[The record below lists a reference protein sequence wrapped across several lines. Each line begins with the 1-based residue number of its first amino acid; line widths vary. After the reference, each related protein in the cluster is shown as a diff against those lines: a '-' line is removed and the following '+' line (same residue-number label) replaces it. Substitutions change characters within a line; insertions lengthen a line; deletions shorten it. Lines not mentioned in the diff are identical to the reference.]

1 MSTYNEPILLMH
13 ISDLHFGPVLANNQ
27 FRFLSGWSAH
37 DFNLCTALL
46 NAIRFIR
53 LRHLK
58 LPPEDSLSLVVS
70 GDLTLEGDRRDFV
83 VAHSYLRSRLRIQR
97 TPPGDWT
104 GLSLDQDQLSTIPG
118 NHDHW
123 DGTKL
128 MKAYTPGIFPSQF
141 RATPWRKVHTSPGGK
156 LKLELYGIDSNSG
169 LAGKHYS
176 LRAKGKFSTN
186 ELTALE
192 NELKASDAETQP
204 PGMTRVRAFV
214 THHSPSH
221 PGGMGLLRTLELDP
235 RSRQAILELAAEYRV
250 GAILTGHTH
259 DFFKHPFAVTTPKVS
274 ATVMELRS
282 AATFHGPAKAGEQG
296 FLCHL
301 ISMGNK
307 GPVWRS
313 WRFQWN
319 GVRYRPLDP
328 ADPAAGL
335 PFAEFDPPVV

>member
-1 MSTYNEPILLMH
+1 MSSYNEPIPLIH

-37 DFNLCTALL
+37 DFNLCTALPNVL
-46 NAIRFIR
+46 RFIR
-53 LRHLK
+53 LRQLG
-58 LPPEDSLSLVVS
+58 LSPDDILRFVVS

-97 TPPGDWT
+97 TAPGDWT
-104 GLSLDQDQLSTIPG
+104 GLNLDEDQLSAVPG

-123 DGTKL
+123 DSTRL
-128 MKAYTPGIFPSQF
+128 MRAYTASIFPSQF
-141 RATPWRKVHTSPGGK
+141 RETPWRKTHTSRGGK

-169 LAGKHYS
+169 LAGKTYS
-176 LRAKGKFSTN
+176 LRAKGKFSTA

-192 NELKASDAETQP
+192 IELKASDAETHP
-204 PGMTRVRAFV
+204 SDVTRVRAFI

-221 PGGMGLLRTLELDP
+221 PGGMGRLRTLELDP
-235 RSRQAILELAAEYRV
+235 SSRQALLALAAEYRV

-282 AATFHGPAKAGEQG
+282 ATTFHGPAKAGEQG

-328 ADPAAGL
+328 AAGL
-335 PFAEFDPPVV
+335 PFAEFDLPVV